1 MSGQSVNGIMREK
14 NNVRPWVKAVVLVVV
29 VISLILLS
37 RWLGLG
43 KRLAELQSW
52 IKSIGFWGPAV
63 FVIIYA
69 GTTVAAIPGSA
80 MSIIAGSM
88 FGSAMGLVSVSL
100 GSTLGA
106 SLAFLAARYFAR
118 DAIVHW
124 LGKKE
129 KFRKLDNL
137 TEQHG
142 AIIVAITRLVPLFPF
157 TLLNYGF
164 GLTKVPFKTYVF
176 WSWLCMLPGT
186 VLYVVGSDAISK
198 AIMMGRI
205 PWLLVGILTVA
216 IILIVFLVRYAR
228 SMLKEENT
236 NE

>member
-1 MSGQSVNGIMREK
+1 MARGTIRA
-14 NNVRPWVKAVVLVVV
+14 WVKPVVLVVV
-29 VISLILLS
+29 IVSLVLLS

-43 KRLAELQSW
+43 KRLAELQDW
-52 IKSIGFWGPAV
+52 IKSIGLWGPVV

-88 FGSAMGLVSVSL
+88 FGSIIGVISVSI

-118 DAIVHW
+118 DAIVQW

-129 KFRKLDNL
+129 KFRKLD
-137 TEQHG
+137 E
-142 AIIVAITRLVPLFPF
+142 ITRLVPLFPF

-164 GLTKVPFKTYVF
+164 GLTRVPFKIYVF

-186 VLYVVGSDAISK
+186 VMYVVGSDAVTK
-198 AIMMGRI
+198 AITLGEI
-205 PWLLVGILTVA
+205 PWLLVGIFVFV
-216 IILIVFLVRYAR
+216 IILIIFLVRHAK
-228 SMLKEENT
+228 SMLREEN
-236 NE
+236 NQGEVRK

>member
-1 MSGQSVNGIMREK
+1 MGEK
-14 NNVRPWVKAVVLVVV
+14 NNVKSWVKAVVLVVV
-29 VISLILLS
+29 IIALVLLS

-69 GTTVAAIPGSA
+69 GTTVAAVPGSA
-80 MSIIAGSM
+80 MSIIAGSI
-88 FGSAMGLVSVSL
+88 FGSVVGLISVSI

-118 DAIVHW
+118 DAIVQW

-129 KFRKLDNL
+129 KFRKLDDL
-137 TEQHG
+137 TEKHG

-186 VLYVVGSDAISK
+186 VLYVIGSDAVTK
-198 AIMMGRI
+198 AITMGRI
-205 PWLLVGILTVA
+205 PWVLVGILILA
-216 IILIVFLVRYAR
+216 IILIVFLVRYAK

-236 NE
+236 HH